1 MNAVSLMSRYFIILY
16 KSEYGLAI
24 PLDYCSGGFF
34 YFSGFWM
41 KINTFNLTVRMVLA
55 G

>member
-24 PLDYCSGGFF
+24 PLDYCSEGFF
-34 YFSGFWM
+34 FSGFWM